1 MAGLLNAIDVL
12 SQGLSVQRK
21 RMNVAAENIA
31 NAETT
36 ETRKGGPYQRKRVIV
51 EGDSKEDG
59 FKSHL
64 QLASTRLM
72 KTNKMHLPA
81 QPLRYSTGE
90 EEPSIEG
97 SEQVDKNSKFRL
109 VYDPTHPDAD
119 EDGYVKM
126 PDVEI
131 INEMV
136 DMMAASRSY
145 EANTVAIATAKRMAN
160 EALDI
165 A

>member
-36 ETRKGGPYQRKRVIV
+36 ETRGGGPYERKRVVV
-51 EGDSKEDG
+51 EGDSKADG
-59 FKSHL
+59 FRSHL
-64 QLASTRLM
+64 QRASTRLM
-72 KTNKMHLPA
+72 KTNDAHLPA
-81 QPLRYSTGE
+81 RPLRISSRE
-90 EEPSIEG
+90 EEPSIDG
-97 SEQVDKNSKFRL
+97 SEVVDKNSEFRI
-109 VYDPTHPDAD
+109 VYDPSHPDAD
-119 EDGYVKM
+119 EEGYVKM
-126 PDVEI
+126 PDIEI

-145 EANTVAIATAKRMAN
+145 EANTVAIASAKRMAN
-160 EALDI
+160 NALDI

>member
-36 ETRKGGPYQRKRVIV
+36 ETREGGPYKRKRVVV

-59 FKSHL
+59 FRSHL

-72 KTNKMHLPA
+72 RTNERHLPA
-81 QPLRYSTGE
+81 QPLRFRTPE

-97 SEQVDKNSKFRL
+97 SETVDKNSKFRL

-119 EDGYVKM
+119 ENGYVKM

-145 EANTVAIATAKRMAN
+145 EANTVAIAAAKRMAN

>member
-1 MAGLLNAIDVL
+1 M
-12 SQGLSVQRK
+12 LSVQRK

-36 ETRKGGPYQRKRVIV
+36 ETREGGPYQRKRVLV
-51 EGDSKEDG
+51 EGDSKSDG
-59 FKSHL
+59 FRTHL
-64 QLASTRLM
+64 ERAATKLM
-72 KTNKMHLPA
+72 KTDKNHLPA
-81 QPLRYSTGE
+81 RSLRVGTGE
-90 EEPSIEG
+90 EQPTIEG
-97 SEQVDKNSKFRL
+97 DETVDKNSDFRL
-109 VYDPTHPDAD
+109 VYDPNHPDAD

-136 DMMAASRSY
+136 DMMAASRAY

-160 EALDI
+160 NALDI